1 MTISYYCINDPE
13 TVARGITLDPQ
24 QRNFSIRIWEDRFD
38 TKDSVVKY
46 LEAANKYVGSDSFAN
61 VLPRDS
67 GRYLG
72 NPTSTYTD
80 ITEDKGQR

>member
-1 MTISYYCINDPE
+1 M
-13 TVARGITLDPQ
+13 
-24 QRNFSIRIWEDRFD
+24 
-38 TKDSVVKY
+38 KY

-80 ITEDKGQR
+80 ITEDKGQK